1 MKKVFKLIIIT
12 PESEFFK
19 GDAVSLNCET
29 TEGRLGILPD
39 HSAIIAGLIP
49 TITTF
54 EDVDGK
60 KYKVNTSDGVL
71 KVRKNNVSILCT
83 IAQWVE

>member
-1 MKKVFKLIIIT
+1 MNKVFKLMIIT

-19 GDAVSLNCET
+19 GDVVSLNCET

-39 HSAIIAGLIP
+39 HSAVIAGLVP

-54 EDVDGK
+54 EDADGK
-60 KYKVNTSDGVL
+60 KHKVNTSDGIL
-71 KVRKNNVSILCT
+71 KVRKNNVSMLCT
-83 IAQWVE
+83 TAQRAE

>member
-1 MKKVFKLIIIT
+1 MKKVFKLTIIT

-39 HSAIIAGLIP
+39 HSAVIAGLVP
-49 TITTF
+49 TVTIF
-54 EDVDGK
+54 EDADGK
-60 KYKVNTSDGVL
+60 RYKVNTSDGVL
-71 KVRKNNVSILCT
+71 KVRKNNVSMLCT
-83 IAQWVE
+83 TAQWSE

>member
-29 TEGRLGILPD
+29 TEGRLGILP
-39 HSAIIAGLIP
+39 
-49 TITTF
+49 
-54 EDVDGK
+54 EDL
-60 KYKVNTSDGVL
+60 Y
-71 KVRKNNVSILCT
+71 
-83 IAQWVE
+83 QQ

>member
-1 MKKVFKLIIIT
+1 MKKVFKLTIIT

-19 GDAVSLNCET
+19 GNAVSLNCET

-39 HSAIIAGLIP
+39 HSSIIAGLVP

-54 EDVDGK
+54 EDADGK
-60 KYKVNTSDGVL
+60 KYKVNTSDGIL

>member
-19 GDAVSLNCET
+19 GDVVSLNCET

-39 HSAIIAGLIP
+39 HSAVIAGLVP
-49 TITTF
+49 TIITF
-54 EDVDGK
+54 EDADGK
-60 KYKVNTSDGVL
+60 KYKANTSDGIL
-71 KVRKNNVSILCT
+71 KVRKNNVSMLCT
-83 IAQWVE
+83 TAQWAE